1 MRFARGQKRIL
12 VMAAMLFG
20 VACSRPPAPVET
32 KSTAE
37 IKRYE
42 LRGEVKRLEPDNI
55 AVIQHEKIG
64 DWMGA
69 MTMQFPVKDA
79 AEFAK
84 LRPQERIKATVF
96 VQDLQFWVGEI
107 QEDAK

>member
-1 MRFARGQKRIL
+1 MHWRGVRVAAAAL
-12 VMAAMLFG
+12 VIAMAI
-20 VACSRPPAPVET
+20 ACSRPPAPLET
-32 KSTAE
+32 KYTADV
-37 IKRYE
+37 KRYE
-42 LRGEVKRLEPDNI
+42 LRGEVKRLDPDNI

-69 MTMQFPVKDA
+69 MTMQFPVKDP

-84 LRPQERIKATVF
+84 LRPGERIKATVF

-107 QEDAK
+107 QVDNK

>member
-1 MRFARGQKRIL
+1 MRWRGGRVTAAALAFAVG
-12 VMAAMLFG
+12 A
-20 VACSRPPAPVET
+20 ACSRTAAPVET

-42 LRGEVKRLEPDNI
+42 LRGEVKRLEADHI

-69 MTMQFPVKDA
+69 MTMQFPVKDPG
-79 AEFAK
+79 EFAK
-84 LRPQERIKATVF
+84 LRPGQRIQGTVF
-96 VQDLQFWVGEI
+96 VQDLQFWLGEI
-107 QEDAK
+107 HEEPK